1 MPVFTY
7 AARDDTGKL
16 IEGDVTASS
25 QMEAARIVRSEGN
38 FVVRVDACNSRGSST
53 KARSKGVPRRKG
65 GGKFKREDL
74 IFFTNQLAVMVE
86 TGVSLVEA
94 LDACVHKGNSP
105 RFAAAL
111 DSVIEQVR
119 GGMEFSA
126 AVAEN
131 PRVFP
136 SLYVSLI
143 KASEASGQ
151 LSPILKRLSEHLQ
164 RQHETNR
171 KIKGALTYPFV
182 MCLFALGVTVF
193 MVSYVLP
200 KFKDIYAGREDR
212 LPAITKYL
220 LAFSDIV
227 VGYGLYALG
236 ASVVIGVGVF
246 FYLRTPD
253 GRMKAERL
261 KLRLPLIGPLFHK
274 SYQAR
279 SLRTLGTMIQSGVVM
294 LDAVQ
299 LTKNVC
305 GSPYYEQMWMVAHE
319 RIQQGQ
325 QISEAL
331 ANYEEIPQSV
341 LKMISAGERSGRL
354 GTVMER
360 VAEFG
365 EEELNSAI
373 KTLTS
378 MIEPAIIMVL
388 GVVVGGLVLALLL
401 PIFTISKAL
410 N

>member
-25 QMEAARIVRSEGN
+25 RMEAARIVRSEGRC
-38 FVVRVDACNSRGSST
+38 VVRVDAHSSRSSFSKT
-53 KARSKGVPRRKG
+53 PSKAMPRRQG
-65 GGKFKREDL
+65 SGKFKQEDV

-86 TGVSLVEA
+86 TGVSLVDA

-105 RFAAAL
+105 RFAVAL

-126 AVAEN
+126 AVSEH

-151 LSPILKRLSEHLQ
+151 LAPILIRLAENLQ
-164 RQHETNR
+164 RQQDTNR
-171 KIKGALTYPFV
+171 KIKGALMYPLV
-182 MCLFALGVTVF
+182 MSFFALGVTVF

-212 LPAITKYL
+212 LPAITKL
-220 LAFSDIV
+220 LLNFSDLV

-236 ASVVIGVGVF
+236 ASVVVGVGGF
-246 FYLRTPD
+246 FYLRTPS
-253 GRMKAERL
+253 GRWKAEQL
-261 KLRLPLIGPLFHK
+261 KLRIPLVGPLFHK
-274 SYQAR
+274 AYQAR
-279 SLRTLGTMIQSGVVM
+279 SLRTLGTMIQSGVAM

-305 GSPYYEQMWMVAHE
+305 GSLHYERMWTTANE

-331 ANYEEIPQSV
+331 ADYQEFPQAV

-360 VAEFG
+360 VAAFG
-365 EEELNSAI
+365 EDELNAAI
-373 KTLTS
+373 KTLTG

-401 PIFTISKAL
+401 PIFTISRAL
-410 N
+410 H

>member
-1 MPVFTY
+1 MPAFTY

-25 QMEAARIVRSEGN
+25 QMEAARIVRSEGH
-38 FVVRVDACNSRGSST
+38 FVIRVDARSGRAFSSKSRS
-53 KARSKGVPRRKG
+53 KARPARNG
-65 GGKFKREDL
+65 GGKFKHEDV

-86 TGVSLVEA
+86 TGVSLVDA
-94 LDACVHKGNSP
+94 LEACVHKGNSP

-111 DSVIEQVR
+111 DSVIAQVR

-126 AVAEN
+126 AVSEH
-131 PRVFP
+131 PRVFS

-151 LSPILKRLSEHLQ
+151 LSQILIRLAEHLQ
-164 RQHETNR
+164 RQHDTNR

-182 MCLFALGVTVF
+182 MCLFAFGVTVF
-193 MVSYVLP
+193 MVAYVLP
-200 KFKDIYAGREDR
+200 TFKDIYAGREDH

-220 LAFSDIV
+220 LDFSDLV

-236 ASVVIGVGVF
+236 ASVLVAAGLF
-246 FYLRTPD
+246 FYYRTPG
-253 GRMKAERL
+253 GRWKAECL
-261 KLRLPLIGPLFHK
+261 KLRLPLVGPLFHK
-274 SYQAR
+274 SCQAR
-279 SLRTLGTMIQSGVVM
+279 SLRTLGTMIESGVAM

-305 GSPYYEQMWMVAHE
+305 GSPYYEQMWTAANE
-319 RIQQGQ
+319 RIEQGQ

-331 ANYEEIPQSV
+331 ADYEEIPQSV
-341 LKMISAGERSGRL
+341 LKMINAGERSGRL

-360 VAEFG
+360 VATFG
-365 EEELNSAI
+365 EDELNAAI
-373 KTLTS
+373 KTMTS

>member
-38 FVVRVDACNSRGSST
+38 FVVRVDARNRRASSP
-53 KARSKGVPRRKG
+53 KERSKATPRRKG
-65 GGKFKREDL
+65 GGKFKQEDL
-74 IFFTNQLAVMVE
+74 IYFTNQLAVMVE

-126 AVAEN
+126 AVAEH

-151 LSPILKRLSEHLQ
+151 LSPILVRLAENLQ

-171 KIKGALTYPFV
+171 KIKGALTYPIV
-182 MCLFALGVTVF
+182 MCCFALGVTIF
-193 MVSYVLP
+193 MVAYVLP

-212 LPAITKYL
+212 LPAITRYL
-220 LAFSDIV
+220 LDFSDLV

-236 ASVVIGVGVF
+236 AAVLVAAGVF

-253 GRMKAERL
+253 GRLKAERL
-261 KLRLPLIGPLFHK
+261 KLRLPLAGPLFHK
-274 SYQAR
+274 SCQAR
-279 SLRTLGTMIQSGVVM
+279 SLRTLGTMIQSGVAM

-305 GSPYYEQMWMVAHE
+305 GSPYYEQMWTAANE

-331 ANYEEIPQSV
+331 ADYQEIPQSV

-360 VAEFG
+360 VAAFG

-410 N
+410 H

>member
-7 AARDDTGKL
+7 AARDDTGRL
-16 IEGDVTASS
+16 IEGDVTASN
-25 QMEAARIVRSEGN
+25 QMEAARIVRSEGH
-38 FVVRVDACNSRGSST
+38 FVVRVDSRNSRTASSR
-53 KARSKGVPRRKG
+53 ARSKAMPKRKG
-65 GGKFKREDL
+65 GGKLKQEDV

-86 TGVSLVEA
+86 TGVSLVDA

-111 DSVIEQVR
+111 DSIIEQVR

-126 AVAEN
+126 AVGEH

-136 SLYVSLI
+136 SIYVSLI

-151 LSPILKRLSEHLQ
+151 LAPILKRLAEHLQ
-164 RQHETNR
+164 RQYETNR
-171 KIKGALTYPFV
+171 RIKGALVYPVV

-193 MVSYVLP
+193 MVAYVLP
-200 KFKDIYAGREDR
+200 KFKDIYAGREDK
-212 LPAITKYL
+212 LPALTKYL
-220 LAFSDIV
+220 LSFSDLV
-227 VGYGLYALG
+227 VAYGLYSLG
-236 ASVVIGVGVF
+236 AVILAGVGAF
-246 FYLRTPD
+246 FYLRTPG
-253 GRMKAERL
+253 GRLKAEQL
-261 KLRLPLIGPLFHK
+261 KLRLPLAGPMFHK
-274 SYQAR
+274 SCQAR
-279 SLRTLGTMIQSGVVM
+279 SMRTLGTMIQSGVAM

-299 LTKNVC
+299 LTRNVC
-305 GSPYYEQMWMVAHE
+305 GSAYYEQMWTAAHE

-331 ANYEEIPQSV
+331 AKYEEIPQSV
-341 LKMISAGERSGRL
+341 LKMINAGERSGRL

-360 VAEFG
+360 VAAFG
-365 EEELNSAI
+365 EEELNAAL
-373 KTLTS
+373 KTLTG

-410 N
+410 H